1 MDHAETAWCLRT
13 VQHRKR
19 LQQAQALRP
28 LLLGTAA
35 EAATAGLRACPSG
48 SPHFRGPSWPPG
60 AARAKSRLRV
70 AASDT
75 RPATNAMIAATSR
88 MRSRPV
94 VKAARVIVPA
104 TCLPGGQPCDHA
116 TDLPGLYR
124 AGDLRS
130 PRGQPGDRGRAG
142 QHLVF
147 HVVGEQCPQQG
158 DAGGDAATTPTDGNG
173 WRKRRKRAKN
183 GTTYASGP

>member
-1 MDHAETAWCLRT
+1 MDHMETAWCLRT

-35 EAATAGLRACPSG
+35 EAAAAGLRACPSG

-60 AARAKSRLRV
+60 AARAKSRLRI

-75 RPATNAMIAATSR
+75 TPATNAMIAATSR

-94 VKAARVIVPA
+94 VKAAPGDRSRD
-104 TCLPGGQPCDHA
+104 LPGGRGQPCDQV

-158 DAGGDAATTPTDGNG
+158 DAATTPTDGNG